1 MLTPDPRP
9 QTLDWPQAPEY
20 GDIVTV
26 LIHNY
31 YLQTVNTA
39 SDCLLSFA
47 EFGLGLAPKPN
58 QGRQGPTKIPH
69 GCSVNYVILFSD
81 E

>member
-47 EFGLGLAPKPN
+47 EFGLGWLLNLTKVDKGLPKYHTVV
-58 QGRQGPTKIPH
+58 Q
-69 GCSVNYVILFSD
+69 
-81 E
+81 